1 MSFFFEHSLS
11 PRTCCGVGFASVTPA
26 SAFSVTPAC
35 HPGLRSGTG
44 SPYTKHIT
52 LSFPGHYLGGEP
64 FDGTKLSMEL
74 KR

>member
-26 SAFSVTPAC
+26 SAFSVTPASV
-35 HPGLRSGTG
+35 PG

-52 LSFPGHYLGGEP
+52 LSFPGSLFGGR
-64 FDGTKLSMEL
+64 SI
-74 KR
+74 